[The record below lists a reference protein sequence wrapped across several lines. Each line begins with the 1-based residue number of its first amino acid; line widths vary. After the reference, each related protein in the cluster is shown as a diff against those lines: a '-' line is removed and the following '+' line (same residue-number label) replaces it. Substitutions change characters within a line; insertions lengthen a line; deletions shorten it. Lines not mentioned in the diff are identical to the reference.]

1 MSLQELLFDIHSVE
15 SDVLSANCDLSSLT
29 YEMVTRNTTPAAAVV
44 FTLLWWQEYAEMQ
57 SHSSGGGGGGG
68 AELDQVVARLGEARA
83 RLEAGA
89 GAQSGCEER
98 LLEARRRVQ
107 AEAAALISCGGGAGV
122 ALLSVDTQLGLV
134 SICTTVYT
142 LYLHYIYIIS
152 TLYKHIYL

>member
-1 MSLQELLFDIHSVE
+1 
-15 SDVLSANCDLSSLT
+15 
-29 YEMVTRNTTPAAAVV
+29 
-44 FTLLWWQEYAEMQ
+44 MQ
-57 SHSSGGGGGGG
+57 SHSDGGGGG
-68 AELDQVVARLGEARA
+68 AELEQLVARLGAARA

-134 SICTTVYT
+134 SIYNF
-142 LYLHYIYIIS
+142 LQLS
-152 TLYKHIYL
+152 TLHNTCTISVSR

>member
-1 MSLQELLFDIHSVE
+1 
-15 SDVLSANCDLSSLT
+15 
-29 YEMVTRNTTPAAAVV
+29 
-44 FTLLWWQEYAEMQ
+44 MQ
-57 SHSSGGGGGGG
+57 SHSGGGGGG
-68 AELDQVVARLGEARA
+68 AELEQVVARLGEARA

-134 SICTTVYT
+134 SIYNYLHYIYIISARVL

-152 TLYKHIYL
+152 THLYR